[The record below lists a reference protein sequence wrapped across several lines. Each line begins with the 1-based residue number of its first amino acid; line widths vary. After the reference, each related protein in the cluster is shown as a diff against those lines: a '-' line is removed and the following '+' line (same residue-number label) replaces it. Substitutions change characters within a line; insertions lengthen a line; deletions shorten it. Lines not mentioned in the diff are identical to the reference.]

1 MGFDDLLDQVGG
13 VGKFQVIQLVFLAI
27 PICFTTPQLLLE
39 NFSGAIPAHRCRIPL
54 LDNHTGS
61 SGVLGNLSTEA
72 LLRVSIPLDQ
82 NQKLEKCHRF
92 SQTQWPLLTENGTG
106 PQPHEPATEPCED
119 GWVYDRSVFT
129 STFVTEWDLV
139 CELLPQKAMS
149 QSIYMA
155 GILLGSIIYG
165 HISDRFGRKSVL
177 IWAYLQLGM
186 ASTGVAFS
194 PTLTIYRLL
203 RFLSAFA
210 LAGIMINTGSLI
222 LEWTPT
228 VSRAFFMMMFVACYS
243 VGHLVLAGFAYAIRD
258 WRSLQV
264 AVSVPFF
271 AIFLYSWGYA
281 ESARWL
287 SMAGRPGQA
296 LKELRKVARINRKA
310 VAKGC
315 LTIEMLRSLSQD
327 ELTAAKS
334 HYTVI
339 DLFRLPALRRI
350 SCCITLASFAVTFS
364 FYGQSLDLQDLGG
377 NLFLTQTL
385 FGSVDFLA
393 KLMAYIFLN
402 HLSCRTTLSVFM
414 VLSGLFLLANIFVP
428 ADQPGLRVGF
438 AVIGIGCLG
447 TAVSC
452 ITLCVGELYPTVLRQ
467 TSSGLDHVSRRI
479 GGILAP
485 LWRIMGGHFSLL
497 PTIFYG
503 AIPITAGIAVLFL
516 PETQN
521 RPLPDTIQ
529 DVEGWKS
536 SRQQRLQ
543 DPKQED
549 FSDKITQF

>member
-350 SCCITLASFAVTFS
+350 SCCITLAS
-364 FYGQSLDLQDLGG
+364 
-377 NLFLTQTL
+377 
-385 FGSVDFLA
+385 
-393 KLMAYIFLN
+393 
-402 HLSCRTTLSVFM
+402 
-414 VLSGLFLLANIFVP
+414 
-428 ADQPGLRVGF
+428 
-438 AVIGIGCLG
+438 
-447 TAVSC
+447 
-452 ITLCVGELYPTVLRQ
+452 Q

>member
-350 SCCITLASFAVTFS
+350 SCCITLASPAGPACGICRNWNWVSGNGSQLHHPVCGRTVPHRAEADEQRAGPRFEAHRRHPGS
-364 FYGQSLDLQDLGG
+364 SLENNGG
-377 NLFLTQTL
+377 TLLTSPHNFLR
-385 FGSVDFLA
+385 SHPHHCW
-393 KLMAYIFLN
+393 N
-402 HLSCRTTLSVFM
+402 
-414 VLSGLFLLANIFVP
+414 SG
-428 ADQPGLRVGF
+428 
-438 AVIGIGCLG
+438 
-447 TAVSC
+447 
-452 ITLCVGELYPTVLRQ
+452 
-467 TSSGLDHVSRRI
+467 
-479 GGILAP
+479 
-485 LWRIMGGHFSLL
+485 
-497 PTIFYG
+497 
-503 AIPITAGIAVLFL
+503 
-516 PETQN
+516 
-521 RPLPDTIQ
+521 PLPP
-529 DVEGWKS
+529 
-536 SRQQRLQ
+536 R
-543 DPKQED
+543 DPKPTAARHHPGCGGLEKLPATETPRSQAGRLL
-549 FSDKITQF
+549 